1 MNTIYQPYT
10 YLIGWKDQQKY
21 YYGVR
26 YAKNCFPGDFWIKYF
41 TSSPAVTAMRVEH
54 GDPDI
59 IQIRKTF
66 STKEQA
72 RRWETRVLTRMN
84 VVIRE
89 DFLNK
94 NDAPAPPINDR
105 AMTAETKEKIG
116 SANRGKPKSESHK
129 QKIREARAR
138 QVNTRK
144 GIPTSEEGKQK
155 IKEARAKQ
163 ITTDET
169 RRKMSESR
177 SGEKHWTYGKPRPE
191 ETKQKIREANLG
203 KVLSEK
209 TKQKMR
215 GPRLKS
221 KEIE

>member
-1 MNTIYQPYT
+1 MNITYQPYT

-26 YAKNCFPGDFWIKYF
+26 YAKNCSPGDFWIKYF
-41 TSSPAVTAMRVEH
+41 TSSPAVSAMRVEY

-66 STKEQA
+66 ATVEQA
-72 RRWETRVLTRMN
+72 RQWETRVLTRMK

-94 NDAPAPPINDR
+94 NDAPAPPINNR
-105 AMTAETKEKIG
+105 IMTTETKEKIG
-116 SANRGKPKSESHK
+116 SANRGKPKSEAHK

-144 GIPTSEEGKQK
+144 GVPTSDETKQK
-155 IKEARAKQ
+155 LRKANLGKTYSEDVNSKKGQKKEL
-163 ITTDET
+163 
-169 RRKMSESR
+169 
-177 SGEKHWTYGKPRPE
+177 HWTYGKLRSE
-191 ETKQKIREANLG
+191 ETKQKLREANLG
-203 KVLSEK
+203 KVLSEE

-215 GPRLKS
+215 GPRLKL
-221 KEIE
+221 KEIK

>member
-1 MNTIYQPYT
+1 
-10 YLIGWKDQQKY
+10 LIGWKDQQKY

-41 TSSPAVTAMRVEH
+41 TSSPAVTAMRFEH

-66 STKEQA
+66 STREQA
-72 RRWETRVLTRMN
+72 RQWETRVLTRMK
-84 VVIRE
+84 VVVRE

-105 AMTAETKEKIG
+105 IMTAETKEKIG

-144 GIPTSEEGKQK
+144 GIPTSEETKQK
-155 IKEARAKQ
+155 LREANLGKTYSEDVNSKKGQKKEL
-163 ITTDET
+163 
-169 RRKMSESR
+169 
-177 SGEKHWTYGKPRPE
+177 HWTYGKPRAE
-191 ETKQKIREANLG
+191 ETKQKLREANLG
-203 KVLSEK
+203 KVLSEE

-215 GPRLKS
+215 GPRLKLKL

>member
-1 MNTIYQPYT
+1 MNTTYQPYT
-10 YLIGWKDQQKY
+10 YLIGWQEQQKY

-26 YAKNCFPGDFWIKYF
+26 YAKNCSPEDFWTKYF
-41 TSSPAVTAMRVEH
+41 TSSPAVSAMRLKH

-59 IQIRKTF
+59 IEIRKTF
-66 STKEQA
+66 STREQA
-72 RRWETRVLTRMN
+72 RQWETRVLTRMK

-94 NDAPAPPINDR
+94 NDAPAPPINNR
-105 AMTAETKEKIG
+105 VMTAETKEKIG
-116 SANRGKPKSESHK
+116 SANRGKPKSEAHK
-129 QKIREARAR
+129 QKIREARAK

-144 GIPTSEEGKQK
+144 GVPTSEEGKQK
-155 IKEARAKQ
+155 IREARAKQ

-177 SGEKHWTYGKPRPE
+177 SGEKHWTYGKPRSE
-191 ETKQKIREANLG
+191 ETKQRIREANLG
-203 KVLSEK
+203 KVLSEE

-215 GPRLKS
+215 GPRI
-221 KEIE
+221 KEIK

>member
-1 MNTIYQPYT
+1 MNTTYQPYT
-10 YLIGWKDQQKY
+10 YLIGWKEQQKY

-26 YAKNCFPGDFWIKYF
+26 YAKNCSPEDFWTKYF
-41 TSSPAVTAMRVEH
+41 TSSPAVSAMRLTH

-72 RRWETRVLTRMN
+72 RQWETRVLTRMN

-94 NDAPAPPINDR
+94 NDAPAPPINNR
-105 AMTAETKEKIG
+105 VMTAETKEKIG
-116 SANRGKPKSESHK
+116 SANRGKPKSEAHK

-144 GIPTSEEGKQK
+144 GIPTSEETKQK
-155 IKEARAKQ
+155 LREANLGKTYSEDVNSKKGQKKEL
-163 ITTDET
+163 
-169 RRKMSESR
+169 
-177 SGEKHWTYGKPRPE
+177 HWTYGKPRAE
-191 ETKQKIREANLG
+191 ETKQKLREANLG
-203 KVLSEK
+203 KVLSEE

-215 GPRLKS
+215 GPRLKL